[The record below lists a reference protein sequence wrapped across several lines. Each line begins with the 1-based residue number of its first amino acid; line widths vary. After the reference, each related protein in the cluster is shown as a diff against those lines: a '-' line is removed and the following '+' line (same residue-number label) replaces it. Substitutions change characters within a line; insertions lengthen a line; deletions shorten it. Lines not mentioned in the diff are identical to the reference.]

1 MQVETLDATVRN
13 YINELETYKQRYQ
26 QIETRNKE
34 LEISLKEFQYKYLEI
49 KEQYDLLVYKRFAR
63 SAEQLLEDEK
73 QSPLFTE
80 EVKQKKNSQMIFKRL
95 NRLPG
100 RRAGASRLAQ
110 TYSEGREL

>member
-1 MQVETLDATVRN
+1 MAVCWVF
-13 YINELETYKQRYQ
+13 
-26 QIETRNKE
+26 
-34 LEISLKEFQYKYLEI
+34 LKI
-49 KEQYDLLVYKRFAR
+49 KRIGYSTQKWSWKYDLLVYKRFAR

>member
-1 MQVETLDATVRN
+1 
-13 YINELETYKQRYQ
+13 
-26 QIETRNKE
+26 
-34 LEISLKEFQYKYLEI
+34 
-49 KEQYDLLVYKRFAR
+49 
-63 SAEQLLEDEK
+63 LLEDEK